1 MGKLRTR
8 KRRQAGAGR
17 LIIALS
23 GLPGSGK
30 TTIARAIA
38 EVTGGQ
44 VIGFGDHVRKLAGL
58 SGKPASRTEL
68 QDLGDA
74 AVAANPIAFLEAVIA
89 PAGDDWNILILDGL
103 RHLSLLGPLRS
114 AALDREARFVHVH
127 LAVGSETRLERLA
140 GRGVPRRVAEQ
151 VDRHRVE
158 ADGWSALAGR
168 ADVRLDA
175 SLPLDEEVRIITEG
189 LTAAGPV
196 HT

>member
-1 MGKLRTR
+1 M
-8 KRRQAGAGR
+8 
-17 LIIALS
+17 IALS

-44 VIGFGDHVRKLAGL
+44 VIGFGDHVRKLAAL
-58 SGKPASRTEL
+58 SGRPANRTEL

-74 AVAANPIAFLEAVIA
+74 AVAENPIAFLEAVIA

-103 RHLSLLGPLRS
+103 RHLSLLGPLRN
-114 AALDREARFVHVH
+114 AALEREARFVHVH
-127 LAVGSETRLERLA
+127 LAIAPETRLARLA
-140 GRGVPRRVAEQ
+140 ERGVPLKVTEQ
-151 VDRHRVE
+151 ADRHRVE
-158 ADGWSALAGR
+158 VDGWSALADR

-189 LTAAGPV
+189 LTAP
-196 HT
+196 